1 MLIITYLPIRLFSS
15 IKLLIKLIRLL
26 LKRERED
33 VEVEE
38 EEADPKVPALV
49 QICRVALIYKNKNE

>member
-1 MLIITYLPIRLFSS
+1 M
-15 IKLLIKLIRLL
+15 LIKLIRLL